1 MQKENAARRE
11 KGISP
16 KVVVNF
22 NALVTE
28 RTGARPPRRTGG
40 TPGTGMPSLPRIT
53 PNDVEDHVKELVDI
67 HYKKPGLDEPS
78 VHMVFFLGE
87 GERIRNEE
95 DHFRR
100 LTRKNR
106 GKLKVL
112 RGLAAL
118 EDVTEK

>member
-1 MQKENAARRE
+1 
-11 KGISP
+11 
-16 KVVVNF
+16 
-22 NALVTE
+22 
-28 RTGARPPRRTGG
+28 
-40 TPGTGMPSLPRIT
+40 MPSLPRIT

>member
-1 MQKENAARRE
+1 
-11 KGISP
+11 
-16 KVVVNF
+16 
-22 NALVTE
+22 
-28 RTGARPPRRTGG
+28 
-40 TPGTGMPSLPRIT
+40 
-53 PNDVEDHVKELVDI
+53 
-67 HYKKPGLDEPS
+67 
-78 VHMVFFLGE
+78 MVFFLGE